1 MWNFLEFFSQ
11 IFSFPVGCIF
21 GYEPVDMEDWL
32 YNESQVTFLEVLSPK
47 GIIVT
52 LRMLVEGHSLTT
64 WEKYVKCGQFNG
76 TCKSRLGVR
85 IDITGI
91 SHANREK
98 WTDSM
103 NVQVLQ
109 YLLLITASDTYPQW

>member
-1 MWNFLEFFSQ
+1 MWNFLEFFFQ

-47 GIIVT
+47 GITVT

-64 WEKYVKCGQFNG
+64 WEKYVKCGQFKG

-91 SHANREK
+91 SHAN
-98 WTDSM
+98 
-103 NVQVLQ
+103 
-109 YLLLITASDTYPQW
+109 